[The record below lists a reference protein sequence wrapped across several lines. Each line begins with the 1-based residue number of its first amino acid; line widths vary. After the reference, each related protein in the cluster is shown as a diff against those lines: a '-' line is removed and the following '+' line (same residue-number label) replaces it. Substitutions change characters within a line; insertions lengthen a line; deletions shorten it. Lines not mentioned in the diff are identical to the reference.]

1 MKKKFFKITFS
12 FLFLPFF
19 IISCASKPEAPVED
33 ETQISAPVE
42 NDSESLNNLETEAD
56 TEAESDTENSET
68 ENEASDAAET
78 ESLEAE
84 KEADT
89 EEEDSSENELSDT
102 LESESDSNDL
112 PKESPDFE
120 NFEEPEVITL
130 EYEEEEEPGDEAESE
145 EEIKSEEID
154 LDYVDTVNDDEE
166 IQIDSDEDEIEFIS
180 AEEETDEANESNES
194 TEETIK
200 AENEAN
206 QFSEEQEALE
216 EENTEEEI
224 EISRK
229 VTMKLQE
236 YLDISYPGNGWI
248 YMGLTDGSK
257 DLSYFG
263 RKLGTKDTKFT
274 LQAKK
279 AGVKVVHF
287 YRVDPLTGEYLDDYI
302 EITIENEK
310 GSNKTHIQT
319 PEYQPPLPKKAK
331 ALVPARDTKD
341 SSDFDT
347 ESDNNSIKTEETIK
361 DASVISGTN
370 TKDDEEKYEDKTEAS
385 TSSSYSNTEKEH
397 SENTEKT
404 EEKNKIDTKSLLKE
418 AQVLYNNEDYSSADK
433 KIKTFLDYA
442 VSDRDAGLFL
452 QGQILEAKSDIQ
464 DIKAAL
470 EAYKTLTKNYPAS
483 PYWEEA
489 NKKIIY
495 LNRFYL
501 EIR

>member
-180 AEEETDEANESNES
+180 AEEETDEDNES

-206 QFSEEQEALE
+206 QLSEEQEALE

-361 DASVISGTN
+361 DASVMSGTN

>member
-42 NDSESLNNLETEAD
+42 NDYESLNNLETEAD

-180 AEEETDEANESNES
+180 AEEETDEANES

-206 QFSEEQEALE
+206 QLSEEQEALE

-361 DASVISGTN
+361 DASVMSGTN

-385 TSSSYSNTEKEH
+385 TSSSYSNIEKEH